1 MWTVNAYKGRR
12 PVRRPK
18 RRWIEVVED
27 FKKILG
33 IRKLK
38 RGTVDGHG

>member
-1 MWTVNAYKGRR
+1 MQYNRRRR

-18 RRWIEVVED
+18 RRWIEVEEDD

-33 IRKLK
+33 IRNLK
-38 RGTVDGHG
+38 RETVDGQE

>member
-1 MWTVNAYKGRR
+1 M

-18 RRWIEVVED
+18 RRWIEVVDD

-33 IRKLK
+33 IRNLK
-38 RGTVDGHG
+38 RETVDRQG